1 MKTIIKADPGWSVI
15 GENYAPDD
23 VVDHPGFWRQ
33 TIIAW
38 EIITREL
45 TGGSARRESTH
56 VVPITV
62 DGALPSAEF
71 AIIEP
76 RGAVTIPG
84 IIEPNGLPS
93 QDHEEF
99 GSVDEYK
106 AATLQLWPYR
116 LQGLDS

>member
-1 MKTIIKADPGWSVI
+1 MG
-15 GENYAPDD
+15 
-23 VVDHPGFWRQ
+23 HFRQ
-33 TIIAW
+33 
-38 EIITREL
+38 R
-45 TGGSARRESTH
+45 
-56 VVPITV
+56 
-62 DGALPSAEF
+62 EF

-84 IIEPNGLPS
+84 IIEPNGLPR